1 MIGELPPGLI
11 LIAGALIVPIFRGWL
26 RSAYLLALPLV
37 GLGGLTVLDP
47 GSFGTL
53 VVFDYALTP
62 VRIDK
67 LSLAFG
73 YIFHIAAFLVALYA
87 LNVNRTA
94 EQVAALIYVGAAV
107 GALFAGDLLTLFI
120 YWELTALASVFVVW
134 EGRTERAYRAGMRYL
149 IVQVTSGVL
158 LLVGAIGLLADTGT
172 LAFDHIGL
180 GSTAGILIFLAFGIK
195 CAFPLLH
202 NWLPDAYPEASV
214 SGTVILSAF
223 TTKLAVYAL
232 ARGFAGTEW
241 LIWIGTVMTA
251 FPIVYAIIENDLRRV
266 LAYSLNIQ
274 LGFMVVAIGIGTEL
288 ALNGAVAHAIVHIL
302 YKALLFMS
310 VGAVLYRA
318 GTAKASELGGLYKS
332 MPWTAGFCI
341 VGAASIA
348 AVPLLGGFVS
358 KSFITSAVA
367 NDGLLVAWLVLIGA
381 SAAVL
386 HYAGIKIPYFAFFG
400 DDSGKRCE
408 EAPMTMLLAMGATA
422 VLCVAAGIFPMPLYE
437 ILPYPVDY
445 QPYTGAK
452 VVAQLQLLLF
462 SALAFAMLIRTG
474 LFPAQ
479 LRSVN
484 LDADWFYRR
493 LAPAV
498 AVPAFHVLAGI
509 RSEAARRLEARLSA
523 LVQGLARSRPVD
535 GAMSRTMPT
544 GGTVLWMVILLAG
557 YLVIYYL

>member
-11 LIAGALIVPIFRGWL
+11 LIAGALIVPVLRGWL

-37 GLGGLTVLDP
+37 GMGGLLVLEP

-62 VRIDK
+62 VRVDD

-87 LNVNRTA
+87 LNINRTA
-94 EQVAALIYVGAAV
+94 EQVAALIYIGAAV

-120 YWELTALASVFVVW
+120 YWELTAIASVFIVW

-158 LLVGAIGLLADTGT
+158 LLVGAIGLLADTGSLT
-172 LAFDHIGL
+172 FGNIGL
-180 GSTAGILIFLAFGIK
+180 DSTAGTLIFLAFGIK

-214 SGTVILSAF
+214 TGTVILSAF

-232 ARGFAGTEW
+232 ARGFAGTES
-241 LIWIGTVMTA
+241 LVWIGAAMTA
-251 FPIVYAIIENDLRRV
+251 FPIFYAVIENDLRRV

-274 LGFMVVAIGIGTEL
+274 LGFMVVGIGIGTEL
-288 ALNGAVAHAIVHIL
+288 ALNGAVAHAITHIL

-332 MPWTAGFCI
+332 MPWTTGFCI
-341 VGAASIA
+341 IGAASIS

-367 NDGLLVAWLVLIGA
+367 NDGLLVAWLVLMGA

-386 HYAGIKIPYFAFFG
+386 HYAGLKIPYFAFFAR
-400 DDSGKRCE
+400 DSGKRCA
-408 EAPMTMLLAMGATA
+408 EAPTTMLLAMGATA
-422 VLCVAAGIFPMPLYE
+422 VLCVAPGIFPAPLYD
-437 ILPYPVDY
+437 ILPYAVDY

-462 SALAFAMLIRTG
+462 SALAFAVLIRAG
-474 LFPAQ
+474 LFPPQ

-484 LDADWFYRR
+484 LDTDWLYRR
-493 LAPAV
+493 LIPAV
-498 AVPAFHVLAGI
+498 AAPAFHALAGI
-509 RSEAARRLEARLSA
+509 RVDAVRSLETRLSA
-523 LVQGLARSRPVD
+523 LVRGAARSRPID

-544 GGTVLWMVILLAG
+544 GGTVLWIVILLAG
-557 YLVIYYL
+557 YLAIYYL